1 MIDVAGG
8 IIDKNLIPLYAEG
21 SNYIILTY
29 AVNDR
34 QSFEELDFWI
44 ENLNSTNIDII
55 LLGNKNDKRRE
66 VTLKEGKAKKREL
79 GRKCLHF

>member
-29 AVNDR
+29 AINDR
-34 QSFEELDFWI
+34 QSFEDLDFWI

>member
-34 QSFEELDFWI
+34 QSFEDLDFWI